1 MTSAWTVALLYE
13 QATPLRQILRL
24 AKREPSA
31 AEALDA
37 LAARMRKDFNAH
49 LIRDEII
56 AGYGVFRP
64 QGGEPELLLHPSD
77 KKTGL
82 AYSLLPMTQ
91 SMIGGLFTQAQARKH
106 LGLIRKHL
114 LFSDGARLMDRPIVY
129 HGGPETFFQQAEI
142 GGLLRPR
149 NRSHVYAFAPALR
162 RGDQRRRRV

>member
-13 QATPLRQILRL
+13 QLRRYAEVLRL
-24 AKREPSA
+24 AKRGPKRA
-31 AEALDA
+31 KALDA
-37 LAARMRKDFNAH
+37 LAAAVRKDFNTH
-49 LIRDEII
+49 LIRDGVV

-64 QGGEPELLLHPSD
+64 EGGEPELLLHPSD

-91 SMIGGLFTQAQARKH
+91 SMIGRLFTQAQARKH

-129 HGGPETFFQQAEI
+129 HGGPKRSFS
-142 GGLLRPR
+142 GRNWRPSSAAKSVSCIR
-149 NRSHVYAFAPALR
+149 IRICATAR
-162 RGDQRRRRV
+162 R